1 MQMALSGVA
10 LASGLATVIF
20 IVVGLRRAF
29 QRHETLGVRTL
40 ALTSVF
46 SLLTGAFTIW
56 QLVLVAAQ
64 LHLDR

>member
-1 MQMALSGVA
+1 MQVALSGVA
-10 LASGLATVIF
+10 LASGLATVVF

-29 QRHETLGVRTL
+29 LRHEALGVRTL

-46 SLLTGAFTIW
+46 SLLTGAFTVW

-64 LHLDR
+64 LHPGR